1 MNQKDILRDLHRL
14 QSLVE
19 GWSEGSV
26 PAVER
31 DLALEH
37 LRRIYEA
44 LRFADA
50 EPAQGETT
58 EAEEEIL
65 PVAEEKEHV
74 EEANEPATEANEPAT
89 EAAEPAAEV
98 AVPAVE
104 AVETP
109 QAQGRA
115 VAETQQEVAEV
126 EAPEAPKEVAETPQ
140 ASAEAAIE
148 TPQASAEPSDDEK
161 EIFLLRHTNRRVV
174 MSLYGDAPQ
183 PQMQPQQPHTESAE
197 NINTDNVAPQ
207 PSAPIAPAEPQQ
219 QPQQQP
225 QQPTTVPSD
234 EGRVLGEV
242 INADEKRL
250 CDTISRPK
258 DIAAS
263 ARVASVRSAIGINDR
278 FLLIRDL
285 FGGDET
291 EYERAITAID
301 ACANLDDCMV
311 YIVEHYAWH
320 SDTEGA
326 RLIVDLIERKFGK

>member
-19 GWSEGSV
+19 GWSEGRV

-50 EPAQGETT
+50 EPVQTETT
-58 EAEEEIL
+58 EAEEVIL
-65 PVAEEKEHV
+65 PVAEEFS
-74 EEANEPATEANEPAT
+74 EPAE
-89 EAAEPAAEV
+89 EV

-109 QAQGRA
+109 QVQER
-115 VAETQQEVAEV
+115 AETETPQEVAEQKAAEV
-126 EAPEAPKEVAETPQ
+126 EAPKEVAETTQ
-140 ASAEAAIE
+140 SNAEVAIE

-161 EIFLLRHTNRRVV
+161 EIFLPRRTNRRVV
-174 MSLYGDAPQ
+174 MSLYDDAP
-183 PQMQPQQPHTESAE
+183 
-197 NINTDNVAPQ
+197 
-207 PSAPIAPAEPQQ
+207 Q
-219 QPQQQP
+219 QPQQVQTAAPESQPSVATATTAPAEP

-285 FGGDET
+285 FGGDEA

>member
-26 PAVER
+26 PAVEC

-50 EPAQGETT
+50 EPAQAETT

-65 PVAEEKEHV
+65 PVAEEV
-74 EEANEPATEANEPAT
+74 SEPAVVP
-89 EAAEPAAEV
+89 AEPAEEAGEPAEEV

-109 QAQGRA
+109 QAQA
-115 VAETQQEVAEV
+115 SAEAETPQEVAEQEVAEV
-126 EAPEAPKEVAETPQ
+126 EVETPQ
-140 ASAEAAIE
+140 ANAEVEVE

-161 EIFLLRHTNRRVV
+161 EIFLPRRTNRRVI
-174 MSLYGDAPQ
+174 MSLYDDAPQ
-183 PQMQPQQPHTESAE
+183 MQPQPQQPHTESIE
-197 NINTDNVAPQ
+197 NINTENVAPQ
-207 PSAPIAPAEPQQ
+207 PSVATATTAPAEPQQ
-219 QPQQQP
+219 
-225 QQPTTVPSD
+225 PTTVQSD

-250 CDTISRPK
+250 GDTISRPK

-285 FGGDET
+285 FGGDEA

>member
-26 PAVER
+26 PAIER

-50 EPAQGETT
+50 EPVQVETT
-58 EAEEEIL
+58 EAEEVIL
-65 PVAEEKEHV
+65 PVAEEVSEPV
-74 EEANEPATEANEPAT
+74 EEVSESAEEVSEPAEEV
-89 EAAEPAAEV
+89 AEPAVEV
-98 AVPAVE
+98 
-104 AVETP
+104 VETP
-109 QAQGRA
+109 QAQES
-115 VAETQQEVAEV
+115 AE
-126 EAPEAPKEVAETPQ
+126 AETPQ
-140 ASAEAAIE
+140 ASAEVAIE
-148 TPQASAEPSDDEK
+148 TPQATAEPSDDEK
-161 EIFLLRHTNRRVV
+161 EIFLPRRTNRRAI
-174 MSLYGDAPQ
+174 MSLYDDAP
-183 PQMQPQQPHTESAE
+183 
-197 NINTDNVAPQ
+197 
-207 PSAPIAPAEPQQ
+207 Q
-219 QPQQQP
+219 QPQQVQTAAPESQPSVATATTAPAEP

-285 FGGDET
+285 FGGDEA

>member
-50 EPAQGETT
+50 EPAQTETT
-58 EAEEEIL
+58 ETEEEIL
-65 PVAEEKEHV
+65 PVAEEFSEPAV
-74 EEANEPATEANEPAT
+74 VPAEPAEEVNEPAE
-89 EAAEPAAEV
+89 EV

-104 AVETP
+104 AVET
-109 QAQGRA
+109 
-115 VAETQQEVAEV
+115 TQEVAEV
-126 EAPEAPKEVAETPQ
+126 EAPKEGAETPQ
-140 ASAEAAIE
+140 ASVEAAIE

-161 EIFLLRHTNRRVV
+161 EIFLPRRTNRRAI
-174 MSLYGDAPQ
+174 MSLYGDA
-183 PQMQPQQPHTESAE
+183 PQMQPQQPHTESIE

-207 PSAPIAPAEPQQ
+207 PSVATATAATAATAVTAAPAEPQQ
-219 QPQQQP
+219 
-225 QQPTTVPSD
+225 PTTAPSD
-234 EGRVLGEV
+234 EGRVLGEI

-285 FGGDET
+285 FGGDEA

>member
-50 EPAQGETT
+50 EPAQTETT

-65 PVAEEKEHV
+65 PVAEEKEYV
-74 EEANEPATEANEPAT
+74 EEAAEPAT
-89 EAAEPAAEV
+89 EAAE
-98 AVPAVE
+98 PAVE

-109 QAQGRA
+109 QAQERA
-115 VAETQQEVAEV
+115 VAETPQEVAEV

-140 ASAEAAIE
+140 ASAE
-148 TPQASAEPSDDEK
+148 PSDDEK
-161 EIFLLRHTNRRVV
+161 DIFILRHTNRRVV

-183 PQMQPQQPHTESAE
+183 PQMQPQSQQPHAESAE

-207 PSAPIAPAEPQQ
+207 PSDAIATTATTVPAE
-219 QPQQQP
+219 P

-234 EGRVLGEV
+234 ESRVLGEV

-285 FGGDET
+285 FGGDEA

>member
-50 EPAQGETT
+50 EPAQTKTT

-65 PVAEEKEHV
+65 PVAEEFS
-74 EEANEPATEANEPAT
+74 EPAVVP
-89 EAAEPAAEV
+89 AEPAAEV

-109 QAQGRA
+109 QAQERA
-115 VAETQQEVAEV
+115 EAETRQEVVEQEASEV
-126 EAPEAPKEVAETPQ
+126 EAPKEVA
-140 ASAEAAIE
+140 E

-183 PQMQPQQPHTESAE
+183 PQMQPQQPHTESVE
-197 NINTDNVAPQ
+197 NINTENVAPQ
-207 PSAPIAPAEPQQ
+207 QSDATATTAPAE
-219 QPQQQP
+219 P

-285 FGGDET
+285 FGGDEA

>member
-50 EPAQGETT
+50 EPAQTETT
-58 EAEEEIL
+58 ETEEVIL
-65 PVAEEKEHV
+65 PVAEEFS
-74 EEANEPATEANEPAT
+74 EPAVVPAEPA
-89 EAAEPAAEV
+89 EEVNEPAAEV

-109 QAQGRA
+109 Q
-115 VAETQQEVAEV
+115 EVAEV
-126 EAPEAPKEVAETPQ
+126 EAPKEGAETPQ
-140 ASAEAAIE
+140 ASVGVAIE

-161 EIFLLRHTNRRVV
+161 EIFLPRRTNRRVI
-174 MSLYGDAPQ
+174 MSLYDDAPQ
-183 PQMQPQQPHTESAE
+183 SQMQPQQPHTESIE
-197 NINTDNVAPQ
+197 NTNNDNVAPQ
-207 PSAPIAPAEPQQ
+207 PSVATATSAPAEPQQ
-219 QPQQQP
+219 
-225 QQPTTVPSD
+225 PTTVQSD

-285 FGGDET
+285 FGGDEA